1 MNNKIRPW
9 YLILLGII
17 TLITSSLFLLMA
29 DDMRNDFQQK
39 HILHVAG
46 LTMGILLIGWI
57 ISIRHIRDG
66 GIITLFGSLILLAE
80 ALFAGIG
87 VPVLFV
93 ISNLLS
99 AHAGLGLIILA
110 RNQNKTS

>member
-1 MNNKIRPW
+1 MSPKIRPW
-9 YLILLGII
+9 HLIVVGSIM
-17 TLITSSLFLLMA
+17 LITNTLLLLMNQE
-29 DDMRNDFQQK
+29 MRNSLLQK

-57 ISIRHIRDG
+57 LSIRHARDG

-80 ALFAGIG
+80 ALFAGIS
-87 VPVLFV
+87 VPVLFI

-99 AHAGLGLIILA
+99 ALAGLGLILLA
-110 RNQNKTS
+110 RKQDKI